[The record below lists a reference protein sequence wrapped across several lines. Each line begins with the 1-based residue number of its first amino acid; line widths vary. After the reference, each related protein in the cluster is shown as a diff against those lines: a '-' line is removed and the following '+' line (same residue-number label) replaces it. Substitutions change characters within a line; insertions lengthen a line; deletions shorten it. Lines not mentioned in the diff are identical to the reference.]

1 MTEEHY
7 SIPNTDLYVDPDS
20 IFSNGVSPDLDKFYF
35 DILHPKAPVKVFD
48 ENGNIVMRE
57 GWAVEYNADGSILI
71 ENRSILEDLQEVL

>member
-1 MTEEHY
+1 MAEAYY
-7 SIPNTDLYVDPDS
+7 SIPSTDLYTDPDFV
-20 IFSNGVSPDLDKFYF
+20 ISNGVSLDLDKFYF